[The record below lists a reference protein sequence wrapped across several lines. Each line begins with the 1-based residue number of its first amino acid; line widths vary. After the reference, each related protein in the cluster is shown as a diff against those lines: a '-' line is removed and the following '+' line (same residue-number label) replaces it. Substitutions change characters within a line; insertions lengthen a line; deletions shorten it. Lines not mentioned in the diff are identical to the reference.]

1 MNNAE
6 FFEALK
12 LLEKEKG
19 IPGEYLLEK
28 IRAAIEDGT
37 FDQFRE
43 KYAELLD
50 RRI

>member
-28 IRAAIEDGT
+28 IRAPSSSRSSGIS
-37 FDQFRE
+37 
-43 KYAELLD
+43 AE
-50 RRI
+50 RRTSWW